1 MHHIPQP
8 APGKALTPSRRLVRW
23 AVRHR
28 RAAAGHLLRGIC
40 YGAGTGAVGLLFI
53 WIQRYL

>member
-8 APGKALTPSRRLVRW
+8 APRKALTRPGRLVRW
-23 AVRHR
+23 TVRHR

-40 YGAGTGAVGLLFI
+40 YGAGTGAAGLFSL
-53 WIQRYL
+53 WLQRYL